1 MATIKD
7 FALKYR
13 EELLADPTEEKAK
26 EIANKINSLRS
37 NGQPLTKENIELLL
51 TYIEDPSYNPK
62 TGQRMLLE
70 SDNSAF
76 LDIIGTINSNIKKG
90 GN

>member
-76 LDIIGTINSNIKKG
+76 LDLIGTINSNIKKG

>member
-13 EELLADPTEEKAK
+13 EELLADPSEEKAK

-76 LDIIGTINSNIKKG
+76 LDQIGTINSNIKKG